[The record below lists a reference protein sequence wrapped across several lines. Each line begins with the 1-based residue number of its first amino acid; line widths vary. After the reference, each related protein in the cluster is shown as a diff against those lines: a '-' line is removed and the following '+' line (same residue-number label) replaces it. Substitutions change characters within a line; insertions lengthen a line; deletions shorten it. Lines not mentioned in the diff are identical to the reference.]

1 MILTKYQRKANI
13 MGTVTPT
20 KLLNLW
26 AQENISV
33 EMAIGHILQN
43 LVLQQKN
50 LDTANSALH
59 QIRADMNNLQENL
72 APVNQRQNTSIEN

>member
-1 MILTKYQRKANI
+1 

-26 AQENISV
+26 IQENISI

-43 LVLQQKN
+43 LVLQQ
-50 LDTANSALH
+50 
-59 QIRADMNNLQENL
+59 NNLPHPTHNL
-72 APVNQRQNTSIEN
+72 PLTTSNQQPTTDHGQLTN

>member
-1 MILTKYQRKANI
+1 

-26 AQENISV
+26 IQENISI

-50 LDTANSALH
+50 LDTANLKLH
-59 QIRADMNNLQENL
+59 QIRANMNNLQENL
-72 APVNQRQNTSIEN
+72 PPINQKQNTSIEN